1 MNIAQVLS
9 VGLDPREVQQSKS
22 IKVEWDAVPSPM
34 LHRVVLPCHFP
45 FLTCPSSEDEEA
57 ESGEEEVDCGTRA
70 EWGSAPTSVA
80 RSAIAAASNGTDG
93 TGAAAGVK
101 RVKDSPVKS
110 PINRGAVS
118 SNQVEGRG
126 RGGTPTGRGRRG
138 RATSES
144 QAEEDRPAPVRESGG
159 AAGRGDATA
168 AQRSG
173 ASKAKGSSKAHGP
186 VSISLEDLMSIRDQA
201 LQEGQAV
208 REGTREIETVSAVR
222 LPVPPPPENEHYKYT
237 AMRSDIAAYRAKG
250 RTESLRFGALGEHP
264 TAFAPVEVA
273 SRGAEKGDAEARGQG
288 EEVAAAVRGK
298 EKEESRTQEA
308 RGREEGRQGG
318 RRQEPMPA
326 QGTEQPT
333 KPQPCRA
340 LPVGPVGGEKEEREM
355 VAMIKAEL
363 CRSAEWR
370 NWARHAR

>member
-1 MNIAQVLS
+1 MNIAKVLS

-22 IKVEWDAVPSPM
+22 IKVEWDAVPSPL

-45 FLTCPSSEDEEA
+45 FLTCPSSEDEEV
-57 ESGEEEVDCGTRA
+57 ESGEEEVVDCGTRA
-70 EWGSAPTSVA
+70 EWGSAPTSLA
-80 RSAIAAASNGTDG
+80 RSAVAAASNGTDG
-93 TGAAAGVK
+93 TSAAAGVK

-110 PINRGAVS
+110 PINRGAVSS

-159 AAGRGDATA
+159 AAGRRDARATVD
-168 AQRSG
+168 QRSG

-201 LQEGQAV
+201 LQEGQAA

-237 AMRSDIAAYRAKG
+237 AMRSDIAAYIAQG

-288 EEVAAAVRGK
+288 EEAAAAV
-298 EKEESRTQEA
+298 
-308 RGREEGRQGG
+308 REEGRQGG
-318 RRQEPMPA
+318 RRQEALPA